1 MRYAEPL
8 EMIRFTQKIRKA
20 SLFLALTLVAFVLL
34 EGVAMFLYPG
44 GTWGNRSSL
53 GHDFF
58 GNYFCD
64 LTASKALNGKTNPGA
79 PYAKAGMFVFTL
91 GLIPFWILIT
101 GVLRQLRARLSK
113 LILGLGSISS
123 VAAALVPFVPSTQY
137 GNLHPVLVFLAGIPG
152 ILAGGLSTYGLVKT
166 KSGSRIPARLAVITV
181 VLIAIDGV
189 LYAVHVATG
198 YEVHPIVLPGLQK
211 MGAASLVAW
220 MLSAAVLGRR
230 R

>member
-1 MRYAEPL
+1 
-8 EMIRFTQKIRKA
+8 MIRLTRRIRKA
-20 SLFLALTLVAFVLL
+20 SLFLVLALVGFLVL
-34 EGVAMFLYPG
+34 EGVAMALYPG
-44 GTWGNRSSL
+44 GTWGNRMSS

-64 LTASKALNGKTNPGA
+64 LTAAKSLNGQTNPGA

-91 GLIPFWILIT
+91 GLIPFWIL
-101 GVLRQLRARLSK
+101 VSSVVRQLRARMSK
-113 LILGLGSISS
+113 FILGLGGVSS
-123 VAAALVPFVPSTQY
+123 VAAALVPFVPSSQY
-137 GNLHPVLVFLAGIPG
+137 GNLHPALVFLAGIPG
-152 ILAGGLSTYGLVKT
+152 LMAGGLSTYGLVKT
-166 KSGSRIPARLAVITV
+166 KSGSRIPARLAVITF
-181 VLIAIDGV
+181 VLIAIDGI
-189 LYAVHVATG
+189 LYAIHVTTG